1 MFKFFFCTSGPLA
14 AAAEVIAHCP
24 PEPLSPGLP
33 LPSQPVPWT
42 SAGPPSRPCWLPLPS
57 RLAPTPVAVEV
68 AAVAA
73 PVLLVAVGRLAA
85 VLVLAAVVGP
95 AVLAASAAVVAAV
108 APLPAVVAVAAE
120 RWKLLHTALGR
131 SAEG

>member
-1 MFKFFFCTSGPLA
+1 M
-14 AAAEVIAHCP
+14 
-24 PEPLSPGLP
+24 
-33 LPSQPVPWT
+33 
-42 SAGPPSRPCWLPLPS
+42 
-57 RLAPTPVAVEV
+57 PVAVEV

-73 PVLLVAVGRLAA
+73 AVLPVAVGRLAA

-108 APLPAVVAVAAE
+108 APLPAVVAGAAE

>member
-1 MFKFFFCTSGPLA
+1 MYKFFFCTSGPLA

-24 PEPLSPGLP
+24 PEPSSPGQR

-42 SAGPPSRPCWLPLPS
+42 SAGPPWRPCWLPWPS
-57 RLAPTPVAVEV
+57 RLAPMPVAVEV
-68 AAVAA
+68 AAA
-73 PVLLVAVGRLAA
+73 VLPVAVGRLAA

-108 APLPAVVAVAAE
+108 APLPAVVAGAAE